1 MHTENT
7 ASTTS
12 LVFGDAPIYRYS
24 MCDGTE
30 YNFNR
35 CQLPRPD
42 SNSACPSLGT
52 VNCTEGIIR
61 IYELYAKN
69 PLTFCV
75 CNFSRCY
82 SDGSFRLVNVTT
94 STSADDSITVSG
106 RIEVC
111 SNSSY
116 KSLCSQHWDPVDA
129 QIFCRD
135 YMRIYHNRYSPE
147 TISKK
152 LT

>member
-1 MHTENT
+1 MATDYHNNLFLASLLCIYGYVTLFTENT

-52 VNCTEGIIR
+52 VNCTEGITNI
-61 IYELYAKN
+61 IYELYAN
-69 PLTFCV
+69 MF
-75 CNFSRCY
+75 
-82 SDGSFRLVNVTT
+82 
-94 STSADDSITVSG
+94 
-106 RIEVC
+106 
-111 SNSSY
+111 
-116 KSLCSQHWDPVDA
+116 
-129 QIFCRD
+129 
-135 YMRIYHNRYSPE
+135 
-147 TISKK
+147 
-152 LT
+152 